1 MDGVDFALPSSPA
14 AIIWSLLVATLLG
27 FLIGLERERKRETQL
42 SIFAGIRTFPLIAL
56 FGAVVG
62 QLMQVAGPIL
72 LVAAFL
78 ALAVLVAL
86 AYWRE
91 SAGEKVGGTTE
102 VAVLVAFGL
111 GVMAGLD
118 MAVAALAG
126 AVIATGVLSLKQE
139 LRHLSAAATRQDLFA
154 VVQFAA
160 VSLVVLPLVPDEP
173 IGPWGVWNPR
183 TIWLLVVLISGVSF
197 VGYILSKIIGARRG
211 IGISGLLGGLAS
223 STAVTLSFSENSRR
237 RPDLSNVYAVGVLAA
252 TAVMAPRLVALLGL
266 VQPKM
271 ILPSLLPLGAIF
283 LVAALGVLITF
294 RRTAH
299 GDVTGARIANPFELK
314 TALQFAVLFAIVLLL
329 ARAAQEYF
337 GSAGIYLASVLAGI
351 TQLDAITVSLAL
363 QVGDGLDPVV
373 GARGLAL
380 AVAAN
385 SLFKIGLALAIGT
398 RELGRAVLATLLLAA
413 IAGVAVAFL
422 VPLPVS

>member
-1 MDGVDFALPSSPA
+1 MTLELSSGPA
-14 AIIWSLLVATLLG
+14 AVIWSLLVATLLG
-27 FLIGLERERKRETQL
+27 FLIGLERERKREIQG

-62 QLMQVAGPIL
+62 QLMEVAGPFL
-72 LVAAFL
+72 LVGAFL

-91 SAGEKVGGTTE
+91 TAGEKVGGTTE

-111 GVMAGLD
+111 GVMAGLGQ
-118 MAVAALAG
+118 AVPALAG

-139 LRHLSAAATRQDLFA
+139 LRHLSVAATRQDLFA

-173 IGPWGVWNPR
+173 FGPWGVWNPR

-197 VGYILSKIIGARRG
+197 VGYILTKAIGARRG
-211 IGISGLLGGLAS
+211 IGLSGLLGGVAS

-237 RPDLSNVYAVGVLAA
+237 RPELSSVYAVGVLAA
-252 TAVMAPRLVALLGL
+252 TAVMAPRLVAILGL
-266 VQPKM
+266 VQPRL
-271 ILPSLLPLGAIF
+271 IVPSLLPLAAIF
-283 LVAALGVLITF
+283 LVAVIGAVLAL
-294 RRTAH
+294 RRSARSEAAE
-299 GDVTGARIANPFELK
+299 ARISNPFELK
-314 TALQFAVLFAIVLLL
+314 TALQFALLFAVVLLV

-337 GSAGIYLASVLAGI
+337 GAAGVYLASVLAGI
-351 TQLDAITVSLAL
+351 TQLDAIAVSLAI
-363 QVGDGLDPVV
+363 QVGDGLDTTIA
-373 GARGLAL
+373 ARGLAL

-385 SLFKIGLALAIGT
+385 SLFKAGLALT
-398 RELGRAVLATLLLAA
+398 LGAPIFGKSVLLTLLLAA
-413 IAGVAVAFL
+413 AAGVAVAFL
-422 VPLPVS
+422 VPLPSP